1 MDPIIEHNGELWIS
15 LKTQALVNAKE
26 AEARARALAL
36 RWALAGDA
44 KPEAQMHIERQMLE
58 LNLGPI
64 C

>member
-1 MDPIIEHNGELWIS
+1 VRARGS
-15 LKTQALVNAKE
+15 
-26 AEARARALAL
+26 EARARALAL

-58 LNLGPI
+58 LDLGPI